1 MTTLPDWNGP
11 PEKLAQWTNEMLDAM
26 AAHDD
31 NDERDYS
38 LLRHVHPIEDD
49 ASAIKQAQRG
59 NIGPLHARY
68 PRLKQFL
75 FPPKLKKGQRFPPNP
90 FIAYAT
96 SLAARMAIDDVWR
109 IRRIW
114 TYYFKKKNRPLGD
127 KCTAEGIAAKRN
139 GISVE
144 VLLNAIK
151 NRK

>member
-49 ASAIKQAQRG
+49 ASAIKQAERG
-59 NIGPLHARY
+59 NIGPLHRRY
-68 PRLKQFL
+68 PHLKKFL
-75 FPPKLKKGQRFPPNP
+75 FPPKLKKGQRFPPSP
-90 FIAYAT
+90 FVAYGT
-96 SLAARMAIDDVWR
+96 SMAERQAIDDVWR
-109 IRRIW
+109 IRQIW
-114 TYYFKKKNRPLGD
+114 KCYFKKKNRPRGD
-127 KCTAEGIAAKRN
+127 ECTAEGIAAKRN